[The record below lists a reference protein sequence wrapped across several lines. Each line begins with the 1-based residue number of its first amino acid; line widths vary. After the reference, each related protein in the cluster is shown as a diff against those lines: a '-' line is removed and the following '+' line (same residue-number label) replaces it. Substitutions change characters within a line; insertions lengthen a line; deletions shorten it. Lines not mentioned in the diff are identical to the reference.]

1 MNRLYQETQQT
12 SLMSKLKQLIN
23 NPAQTIMQSKM
34 SIPQQYQNDPHS
46 AVEYLIQSGQISQDD
61 LNKAIQT
68 AQNLGIKL

>member
-1 MNRLYQETQQT
+1 MNRLYQETQQN

>member
-1 MNRLYQETQQT
+1 MNRLYQETQQN
-12 SLMSKLKQLIN
+12 SLMSRLKQFIN